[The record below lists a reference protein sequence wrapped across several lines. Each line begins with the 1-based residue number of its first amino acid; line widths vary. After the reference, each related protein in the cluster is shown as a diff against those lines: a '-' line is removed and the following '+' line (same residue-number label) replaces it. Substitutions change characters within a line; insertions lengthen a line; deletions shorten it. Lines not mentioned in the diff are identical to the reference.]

1 MRNDGKLAGDLPAV
15 DGAGHDRYRP
25 APRHAAPGRVCETVS
40 LMEYVILIIVIAVLA
55 VGVGGWLLFLRPRP
69 IISTSCPIR
78 SIPGCALALRRV
90 YAIYEPCRNS

>member
-25 APRHAAPGRVCETVS
+25 APRHAARGRVCETVS

-55 VGVGGWLLFLRPRP
+55 VGAGGWLLFLRPR
-69 IISTSCPIR
+69 R
-78 SIPGCALALRRV
+78 GRV
-90 YAIYEPCRNS
+90 AAAPRAEVPAPPAAPSGGEQAARAG